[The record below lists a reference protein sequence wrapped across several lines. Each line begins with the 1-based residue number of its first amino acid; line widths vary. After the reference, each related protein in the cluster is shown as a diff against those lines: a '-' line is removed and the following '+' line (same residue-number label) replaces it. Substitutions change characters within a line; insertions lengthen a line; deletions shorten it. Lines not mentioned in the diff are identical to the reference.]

1 MTNALIDPRPDY
13 DRHIKAELVKLLG
26 DDNLWGELTHY
37 LIAAQRCR
45 TALSQCLG
53 YRHYDEFIAL
63 LVAIGMLRDE
73 LMAWCKANSF

>member
-1 MTNALIDPRPDY
+1 MTETSADSKLAVKIELADLLDDDP
-13 DRHIKAELVKLLG
+13 
-26 DDNLWGELTHY
+26 LWGELTQN

-53 YRHYDEFIAL
+53 HRHYDEFVAL

-73 LMAWCKANSF
+73 LIAWCDADSR